1 MDEIENM
8 PELLKKLKRVE
19 ITEYKQIETENTID
33 KNLLHL
39 KYEKGLPNLIRKIII
54 VARMTES

>member
-1 MDEIENM
+1 MDEIEKM
-8 PELLKKLKRVE
+8 SELLKKLKRVE

-33 KNLLHL
+33 KNLPHL
-39 KYEKGLPNLIRKIII
+39 KYEKGLPILINKRII